1 MTVIGLKCQANE
13 IFEKVFKRVTETWYI
28 ILNKLSKVLI

>member
-13 IFEKVFKRVTETWYI
+13 IFEKVTLKKSNRNLVYI
-28 ILNKLSKVLI
+28 IE